1 MSLAADII
9 KNISGYSKAMYS
21 TWFYFRS
28 SRNLFDAGEGVS
40 AALANYVFGIE
51 KVFITHSHYDHIGG
65 LPGFILSRKNARGD
79 TEKDLEIYHPAGDD
93 HMENLKKYIV
103 RLARDL
109 PFDLQWIPIDETAGP
124 IPLSSGGDA
133 HFVRPFRTQH
143 TDWAASL
150 GYAVIERRSRLRPE
164 FRGLQQEAIVSLI
177 RERGKPALME
187 DYEKKLLLY
196 TGDALTVPGEMLRD
210 CEVLMHDATFLD
222 ASDRKEPIHATV
234 EEAIQSAQRNR
245 VGALLLFHISHRYS
259 PASIQKKLRSL
270 IDSYRPEFPIYCVF
284 PHKPYLIQRVKV

>member
-1 MSLAADII
+1 LSLAVDII
-9 KNISGYSKAMYS
+9 NNISGFSKAMYS

-79 TEKDLEIYHPAGDD
+79 TEKNLDIYHPAGDE
-93 HMENLKKYIV
+93 HIENLKHYIK

-109 PFDLQWIPIDETAGP
+109 PFDLRWIPIDETAGP

-150 GYAVIERRSRLRPE
+150 GYAIIEKRSRLRPE
-164 FRGLQQEAIVSLI
+164 FRDLPQEQIVSLI

-187 DYEKKLLLY
+187 AYEKKLLLY
-196 TGDALTVPGEMLRD
+196 TGDALSLPAEVLQD
-210 CEVLMHDATFLD
+210 CEVLMHDSTFLD
-222 ASDRKEPIHATV
+222 VSDRKEPIHATV
-234 EEAIQSAQRNR
+234 EEAIKSAQRAS
-245 VGALLLFHISHRYS
+245 VGALLLFHISHRYD
-259 PASIQKKLRSL
+259 PRSIQKRLRSL
-270 IDSYRPEFPIYCVF
+270 ISRYRPEFPIYCVY